1 MHIIIL
7 LDSPFIEKQ
16 LAYFMKKITIPIK
29 RSLDICFR
37 LIMEWYN
44 TIRQG
49 FNTIV
54 QNLKCIM
61 DKINIS
67 LKGANRLQWKCVKEV
82 TDVLEE
88 QLLYVLFY
96 RKWQWPFWRA
106 EKEISCHDKSWS
118 WVWFCSI
125 GQQLSLSRSFIK
137 PPKNL

>member
-29 RSLDICFR
+29 RSLDIDEYKDICFR

-67 LKGANRLQWKCVKEV
+67 LKGANRLQ
-82 TDVLEE
+82 
-88 QLLYVLFY
+88 
-96 RKWQWPFWRA
+96 
-106 EKEISCHDKSWS
+106 
-118 WVWFCSI
+118 
-125 GQQLSLSRSFIK
+125 
-137 PPKNL
+137 